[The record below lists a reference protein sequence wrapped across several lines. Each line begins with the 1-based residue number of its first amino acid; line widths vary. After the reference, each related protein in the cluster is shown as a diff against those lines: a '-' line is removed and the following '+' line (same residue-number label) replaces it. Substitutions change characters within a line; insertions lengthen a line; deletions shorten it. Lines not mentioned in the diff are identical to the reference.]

1 MADMVLVGIQYA
13 VYLLEVCVLVCLFI
27 RRNGRRLA
35 SVTSYLTLL
44 FIIDVIVRQYVLHRY
59 GLSSTQYSTWF
70 WLTDVLLALAAFLLV
85 CAFFRRACL
94 REEEMWHYLRFLL
107 PCVFLLVAVVS
118 GRSLFHNFSH
128 LYSRFIVEFG
138 QNLYFT
144 CLVLN
149 TMLYILMQQIETADD
164 ELGLLVSGVGIQF
177 AGPAASLALLHLTLG
192 HASSK
197 FLVQL
202 IMPLCTLGMLLTWFY
217 AVGRTRSV
225 VEPSVG
231 DLSQQVPANRSLV
244 LAKEQIAVLKA

>member
-1 MADMVLVGIQYA
+1 MADMVLVGLQYA
-13 VYLLEVCVLVCLFI
+13 VYLLEVCVLVCLLI
-27 RRNGRRLA
+27 RRKGRRLA

-44 FIIDVIVRQYVLHRY
+44 FITDVIVRQYVLHRY
-59 GLSSTQYSTWF
+59 GFGSPQYSKWF

-107 PCVFLLVAVVS
+107 PCVFVLVALVS
-118 GRSLFHNFSH
+118 GLSLSQNFSH

-149 TMLYILMQQIETADD
+149 TMLYVLIQHIETADD
-164 ELGLLVSGVGIQF
+164 ELGLLVSGLGIQF
-177 AGPAASLALLHLTLG
+177 AGSAASLALLHLTLG

-217 AVGRTRSV
+217 AVGRARSV
-225 VEPSVG
+225 VKPSVG
-231 DLSQQVPANRSLV
+231 GPSQQVPAARSIALPE
-244 LAKEQIAVLKA
+244 EQIAVSKA